1 MKPVHQTTAPDNPIR
16 DKTTTS
22 WYHNRPT
29 SDPITKSDHQIPPAP
44 PNQTIGSDHPT
55 RAHTSILDYTAS
67 NQHSTA
73 YLLKWYR
80 SGAFLM
86 GWVNGGYIE
95 LWRNLAKHT
104 FHTRSAWSFRTFF
117 RLNLIVVRLV
127 SGFPGL
133 VRASP
138 SLFHRMGSFAG
149 VRSAIR
155 VRLLGIGSAFW
166 TRPGF
171 YETVRLHLLA
181 PFSGGLRHAAVFVVV
196 VVVVVF
202 TTTSRLV
209 APNLN
214 WSITLHLIVY
224 ALVKWSFHPQGSTRQ
239 WLF

>member
-1 MKPVHQTTAPDNPIR
+1 MHFTQNSSNKQTQSTHRKARLEPAIR
-16 DKTTTS
+16 DAQKLAQ
-22 WYHNRPT
+22 NVF
-29 SDPITKSDHQIPPAP
+29 PPW
-44 PNQTIGSDHPT
+44 I
-55 RAHTSILDYTAS
+55 
-67 NQHSTA
+67 
-73 YLLKWYR
+73 
-80 SGAFLM
+80 
-86 GWVNGGYIE
+86 
-95 LWRNLAKHT
+95 AKHT
-104 FHTRSAWSFRTFF
+104 FHTRSAWSFWIIF
-117 RLNLIVVRLV
+117 RLKLIVVRLV

-138 SLFHRMGSFAG
+138 SLSPKMGSFAG

-155 VRLLGIGSAFW
+155 VRHLGIGSAFW

-181 PFSGGLRHAAVFVVV
+181 PFSGGLRHTAAFV

-202 TTTSRLV
+202 TTTSRLA

-224 ALVKWSFHPQGSTRQ
+224 ALVKWGFDPQGSTRQ

>member
-22 WYHNRPT
+22 WYHNRPS

-55 RAHTSILDYTAS
+55 RAHTSILDCTAQPIYW
-67 NQHSTA
+67 NGTGQVHS
-73 YLLKWYR
+73 L
-80 SGAFLM
+80 
-86 GWVNGGYIE
+86 WVGSRGYIE

-104 FHTRSAWSFRTFF
+104 FHTRSAWSFGTFF

-166 TRPGF
+166 I
-171 YETVRLHLLA
+171 RLR
-181 PFSGGLRHAAVFVVV
+181 F
-196 VVVVVF
+196 
-202 TTTSRLV
+202 
-209 APNLN
+209 
-214 WSITLHLIVY
+214 
-224 ALVKWSFHPQGSTRQ
+224 
-239 WLF
+239 

>member
-22 WYHNRPT
+22 WYHNRPWDPT
-29 SDPITKSDHQIPPAP
+29 STPKPDHRIRSPHQSTQFHPWLHSFKSA
-44 PNQTIGSDHPT
+44 
-55 RAHTSILDYTAS
+55 
-67 NQHSTA
+67 QHSLSTEMVQVRCIP
-73 YLLKWYR
+73 YGL
-80 SGAFLM
+80 GQ
-86 GWVNGGYIE
+86 GGYIE

-166 TRPGF
+166 I
-171 YETVRLHLLA
+171 RLR
-181 PFSGGLRHAAVFVVV
+181 F
-196 VVVVVF
+196 
-202 TTTSRLV
+202 
-209 APNLN
+209 
-214 WSITLHLIVY
+214 
-224 ALVKWSFHPQGSTRQ
+224 
-239 WLF
+239 